1 MKDRDLDAMLNKL
14 KNDIPVNQALKQEM
28 RKSFIV
34 SKRRSIIKEIIASAA
49 IAAVICIALL
59 LPGANN
65 QKISAA
71 SLKVYNHISIL
82 NIGGGGNMGIS
93 EYKGTIYTPVSDE
106 GLFVY
111 DKSGFRRIYE
121 KEVNFTRVSHDGK
134 TLAISTGG
142 TISILDIE
150 SGSIKEILKGDES
163 NGVYYEEPS
172 WSPDNKK
179 IIYVKRIIEFRDT
192 HGFDVKES
200 GIYEI
205 NLDTLNSNKLG
216 DGSYPSY
223 IKDADS
229 ILYENQGKIIIKNLK
244 ENIEKTIDSGRFPSV
259 APDGSLIAY
268 VKEETTSKEISE
280 NVAIVEPLVNI
291 WITDVMDTNIKKK
304 ITTNYAYHFI
314 SEEEWLED
322 LQPSEIPQALFYPGF
337 YYYYDPVWSSDSQ
350 SLFALKSSTSTDEA
364 PGSMNIIR
372 IDLTQEKLSYVDTV
386 KRFIQALITR
396 DEDYAASLVKIPIE
410 SSLNSPDFY
419 HVGYKILSSGKDKE
433 KDYVDVEEYL
443 QNKNSPHYQ
452 ILKSRYYLSP
462 TKDGYTIENI
472 VENSKLEVYE
482 SEGTIYIDDGGKT
495 ELLKESDIPA
505 EYMLADIPHRFS
517 SLVYSEKSQT
527 LIMTIQYMNENHEN
541 ASAALLSYNVKSRK
555 FNLIDKIEAAEGSP
569 GASSLSID
577 VGSKYLAV
585 DLFSQGEGD
594 KGSTTVVYNLLNKN
608 KHIIDSL
615 LQDTGIDSVKSSF
628 WCEDGLV
635 FDVTGSDQT
644 MSYLFIPGK
653 TPQVQTEG
661 NR

>member
-14 KNDIPVNQALKQEM
+14 KNDIPVNEVLKQKM
-28 RKSFIV
+28 RKSFTISKKRSTMKKIIV
-34 SKRRSIIKEIIASAA
+34 AASIAA
-49 IAAVICIALL
+49 IICLAFL
-59 LPGANN
+59 LPEVNN
-65 QKISAA
+65 QKVSAA
-71 SLKVYNHISIL
+71 SLKVYNHISFL
-82 NIGGGGNMGIS
+82 NIGGGGNIGVS
-93 EYKGTIYTPVSDE
+93 EYKGTIYTPISGK

-111 DKSGFRRIYE
+111 DKSGFRRINE
-121 KEVNFTRVSHDGK
+121 EEVRFTRVSHDGK
-134 TLAISTGG
+134 TLVISAGG
-142 TISILDIE
+142 KISILDIK
-150 SGSIKEILKGDES
+150 SGSISEILKGDES

-172 WSPDNKK
+172 WSPDSKK
-179 IIYVKRIIEFRDT
+179 IIYVKRVIEFRET

-205 NLDTLNSNKLG
+205 NLDTLISNKLG

-229 ILYENQGKIIIKNLK
+229 IIYENQGKIIIKNLK
-244 ENIEKTIDSGRFPSV
+244 ENIEKAIDSGRFPSV

-268 VKEETTSKEISE
+268 VKEETTSKEISK
-280 NVAIVEPLVNI
+280 NVGIVESLVNI
-291 WITDVMDTNIKKK
+291 WIADVLDTNIKKK
-304 ITTNYAYHFI
+304 ITTNYAHHFI

-322 LQPSEIPQALFYPGF
+322 LQPSEISQALSYPGF

-372 IDLTQEKLSYVDTV
+372 IDLTHEKLSSVDTV
-386 KRFIQALITR
+386 KKFIQALITR
-396 DEDYAASLVKIPIE
+396 DEDYAASLVKTPIE

-419 HVGYKILSSGKDKE
+419 HVGYNILSSGKDKE
-433 KDYVDVEEYL
+433 KDYVEVEEYL

-452 ILKSRYYLSP
+452 ILKSRYYLTP

-482 SEGTIYIDDGGKT
+482 SEGTIYVDDGSKT

-555 FNLIDKIEAAEGSP
+555 FNLIDEIEAAEGSLS
-569 GASSLSID
+569 ASSLSID
-577 VGSKYLAV
+577 IGSKYLAL
-585 DLFSQGEGD
+585 DLFSQGESN
-594 KGSTTVVYNLLNKN
+594 KVSTTVVYNLQNKN
-608 KHIIDSL
+608 KHILDLL
-615 LQDTGIDSVKSSF
+615 LQDTDIDSVKSSF
-628 WCEDGLV
+628 WCEDGLI
-635 FDVTGSDQT
+635 FDVTGSEQT
-644 MSYLFIPGK
+644 MSYLFNPDK
-653 TPQVQTEG
+653 TPQVQTIG
-661 NR
+661 K